1 MYKEKSMADR
11 AEELGRRRSRMFPML
26 AIILLTQQASYLN
39 DTHGSRPVDHF
50 KVGAW
55 IVLSLVL
62 LVALY
67 TGGSWIR
74 SGPMRALLNDENTR
88 ANRATALG
96 DGFLAAIL
104 TAIACYFINQFE
116 PVRGDEV
123 AHLVVTIGIVIAMIR
138 FGMLEKRAHAD
149 G

>member
-1 MYKEKSMADR
+1 MTDKTVGERADDLSDRR
-11 AEELGRRRSRMFPML
+11 ARMFPML
-26 AIILLTQQASYLN
+26 AVIFLAQQASYLN

-55 IVLSLVL
+55 ILLSLVL
-62 LVALY
+62 LAALY
-67 TGGSWIR
+67 TGGFWMRSRAIR
-74 SGPMRALLNDENTR
+74 EMLNDENTR

-104 TAIACYFINQFE
+104 TAIACYFINQLD
-116 PVRGDEV
+116 PLRGDEV

-138 FGMLEKRAHAD
+138 FGMLERRAHKH